1 MISSMCDN
9 AATINSNS
17 NNFIDIPQIPLGSTI
32 TNLVVKSMES
42 SVAFYNNVMDMDIV
56 QSSSRCIVLTNG
68 SMTICLTTK
77 EHANDIFGFSMP
89 AIYSSGRAEVTATLI
104 CEDVW
109 AIWGAAMAF
118 GATSI
123 QQPVTSDNNVTSAIL
138 QDPNNYTIVL
148 KSKAELLQ

>member
-77 EHANDIFGFSMP
+77 EHANDTEERY
-89 AIYSSGRAEVTATLI
+89 A
-104 CEDVW
+104 D
-109 AIWGAAMAF
+109 AF
-118 GATSI
+118 GHTKLWHSFTRGECY
-123 QQPVTSDNNVTSAIL
+123 QS
-138 QDPNNYTIVL
+138 VL
-148 KSKAELLQ
+148 A